1 MQRVSLGWVDPLTLT
16 PKAWE
21 VSVLRLWLV
30 PPQEGR
36 LRKAKLE
43 KDRETENTSGGP
55 SARATSLQGRS
66 EGTQGGAGPR

>member
-1 MQRVSLGWVDPLTLT
+1 MQWVSLGWADP

-30 PPQEGR
+30 PPQEGG

-43 KDRETENTSGGP
+43 KDRETERTSGGP
-55 SARATSLQGRS
+55 SAWATSLQGRS
-66 EGTQGGAGPR
+66 EGTQGGARPR

>member
-1 MQRVSLGWVDPLTLT
+1 MQGVSLGWVDPLP

-30 PPQEGR
+30 PPQEGG
-36 LRKAKLE
+36 LSNAKLE
-43 KDRETENTSGGP
+43 KARETQNTSGGP

-66 EGTQGGAGPR
+66 EGTQGGARPR